1 MNKRNDTYDNIHSV
15 LTGVNIPYAIV
26 GDVWYENYWQFLQ
39 NNNSGAFAMYGSVI
53 PVVVVSHEDF
63 DKAVTAFDAQPGNVV
78 IDMAVK
84 RRRAYVVG
92 ENTVAPMYIE
102 AVDKEYVIGVE
113 MWGAVFATPVNW
125 VIHQIPEVNVILGK
139 LNKWIK
145 NDFEVTDK
153 TVFYTDYVKQ
163 LSHFFNVYTAMM
175 ASTDTSIELVSYHG
189 QKGNVPNIVE
199 IAWVLRACND
209 HYSNH

>member
-15 LTGVNIPYAIV
+15 LTGENIPYAIV

-39 NNNSGAFAMYGSVI
+39 NNSGAFAMYGSVI

-92 ENTVAPMYIE
+92 ENTIAPMYIE
-102 AVDKEYVIGVE
+102 AVDSEYMAGNE

-125 VIHQIPEVNVILGK
+125 VIHQIPEVYVILGELK
-139 LNKWIK
+139 KWIK
-145 NDFEVTDK
+145 NDFAVTDK
-153 TVFYTDYVKQ
+153 TIFYADYVKQ
-163 LSHFFNVYTAMM
+163 LKHFNAVYAAMM
-175 ASTDTSIELVSYHG
+175 SGTDTLIKLMMYHS
-189 QKGNVPNIVE
+189 QKGNAPNTLD
-199 IAWVLRACND
+199 IACVLRACDD